1 LYDAGLGDFEVLI
14 LDLVF
19 YLPIIP
25 NLFDLSGNCTVSYYP
40 GPGF

>member
-25 NLFDLSGNCTVSYYP
+25 NLFDLSGFTVSYYP